1 LPRMARATTKTKK
14 APVEEIEDLEED
26 VEEEEDDVEEVDD
39 DDLLL
44 DEDDDDD
51 MEEIVK
57 PTPKK
62 KTAKKKKSRA
72 SSEVT
77 FGVRD
82 LCDWLTAHNED
93 GKVYQPKDLRNLI
106 RRMAREDNPRV
117 DREVIPGNKA
127 RYDWPQGIKDP
138 EVKRI
143 IKAVQK
149 GEIEQARKE
158 QLDSLKERKAAKDA
172 AAGKGKKTRTKA
184 AKGKSVDVLEDE
196 DEDEDFEDEDEE

>member
-1 LPRMARATTKTKK
+1 MARASTKTK
-14 APVEEIEDLEED
+14 PIVEEVDEDED
-26 VEEEEDDVEEVDD
+26 VETDDVEEVDD

-44 DEDDDDD
+44 DEDDEDED
-51 MEEIVK
+51 IVETVK
-57 PTPKK
+57 TKK
-62 KTAKKKKSRA
+62 APAKKKARRQSQ
-72 SSEVT
+72 EVT

-82 LCDWLTAHNED
+82 LCDWLTEHND
-93 GKVYQPKDLRNLI
+93 QGKVYQPKDVRNLI
-106 RRMAREDNPRV
+106 RKMAREDTPRV
-117 DREVIPGNKA
+117 DREVIPGNKS

-172 AAGKGKKTRTKA
+172 AAGKGKSAKVKAAAKTKA
-184 AKGKSVDVLEDE
+184 VDLED
-196 DEDEDFEDEDEE
+196 DDEDFEDEDE